1 MAQYSECQSG
11 HLQKHILTLETQALD
26 LKEKLEAMEFAAPQP
41 TAKRLRKSTCKKEG
55 TRTDVGSV
63 TRADVKDVTLQTL
76 EVNSKGSDAD
86 YEGQLLTAQD
96 LTGDC
101 SRVLA
106 VVNAGLQEQREAN
119 AEGFDEDECPES
131 QDEGWADIVCQ
142 AWYSVSCCKKTLYF
156 HGKGW
161 PSNPPLYA
169 VQRAAFD
176 VDGGDVVSGKATD
189 IVFSVFKR
197 SGDTWEEV
205 YVSLNGTSNS
215 TVTLAP
221 EMLACYAP

>member
-11 HLQKHILTLETQALD
+11 HLQKHILTFETQALD

-63 TRADVKDVTLQTL
+63 TRADVKDVTLQTEEKEL
-76 EVNSKGSDAD
+76 TP
-86 YEGQLLTAQD
+86 EGQLLTAQD

-131 QDEGWADIVCQ
+131 
-142 AWYSVSCCKKTLYF
+142 
-156 HGKGW
+156 
-161 PSNPPLYA
+161 
-169 VQRAAFD
+169 R
-176 VDGGDVVSGKATD
+176 
-189 IVFSVFKR
+189 
-197 SGDTWEEV
+197 
-205 YVSLNGTSNS
+205 
-215 TVTLAP
+215 
-221 EMLACYAP
+221 

>member
-26 LKEKLEAMEFAAPQP
+26 LKEKLEAMEFAAPHP

-63 TRADVKDVTLQTL
+63 TRADVKDVTLQTEEKEL
-76 EVNSKGSDAD
+76 TP
-86 YEGQLLTAQD
+86 EGQLLTAQD

-142 AWYSVSCCKKTLYF
+142 AWYSVSCCKKTSYF
-156 HGKGW
+156 HGKGG

-176 VDGGDVVSGKATD
+176 VDEGDVCSGKATD

>member
-26 LKEKLEAMEFAAPQP
+26 LKEKLEAMELAAPM
-41 TAKRLRKSTCKKEG
+41 ALDFERKSN
-55 TRTDVGSV
+55 RTDVGSV

-76 EVNSKGSDAD
+76 EVHFKGSDAD
-86 YEGQLLTAQD
+86 YEGQLLTVED

-142 AWYSVSCCKKTLYF
+142 AWYSVSCCKKTSYF

-161 PSNPPLYA
+161 QQSYSI
-169 VQRAAFD
+169 RSAAC
-176 VDGGDVVSGKATD
+176 
-189 IVFSVFKR
+189 
-197 SGDTWEEV
+197 
-205 YVSLNGTSNS
+205 SL
-215 TVTLAP
+215 
-221 EMLACYAP
+221 